1 MRLGRYLA
9 DGTLLG
15 SGSLSV
21 LALRPYLHESVGS
34 TVLVATA
41 TGMLRAV
48 TLKTPLEL
56 TLGAADHQP
65 ATRRL
70 VHVSQARLLRLGDQ
84 AAVGTRLAMRLHV
97 DADQSSVVETRQ
109 LRLESGQFLD
119 VHAAVTVG
127 QRAADVNDTALELR
141 QHTALQT
148 RAADRLIAARSTVA
162 LQHVLLQTHQA
173 LQRFLR

>member
-15 SGSLSV
+15 SGSLSA

-70 VHVSQARLLRLGDQ
+70 VHVGQARLLRLGDQ

-119 VHAAVTVG
+119 MHAAVTVG

-141 QHTALQT
+141 RHTALQT